1 MTDWLQ
7 PSALASAM
15 IEAGCKKTHLNWRT
29 ILITGILSG
38 MILGFTTTLFVSA
51 LVATHNLVIAALFF
65 PVGFILLVLLG
76 LELFTGNAAL
86 LPYAAYAKK
95 ATVRNVILA
104 LVIVYIGNLIG
115 SVIYAA
121 IFSAINTHFFTTG
134 PNALGAKLIDIANE
148 KTLAY
153 AQLGAA
159 GWGTA
164 LLKGVLCNWMVSLGS
179 VMAIVSRATIAKIV
193 AMYLPIMAFVAQG
206 FEHCVVNM
214 FVMPCAMMMGAHIS
228 IAQWWIW
235 NEIPV
240 TLGNIIGAGLITA
253 AGLYFSFGRM
263 AKSDSPTDLP
273 VDLSANQAAE

>member
-7 PSALASAM
+7 PSALAAAM
-15 IEAGCKKTHLNWRT
+15 MEAGSKKTFLRPRA
-29 ILITGILSG
+29 ILLTGILSG

-51 LVATHNLVIAALFF
+51 LVSTGNLVISALFF

-86 LPYAAYAKK
+86 LPYAAFAKK
-95 ATVRNVILA
+95 VTFKNILVA
-104 LVIVYIGNLIG
+104 LVLVYIGNLIG
-115 SVIYAA
+115 SVLYAAIYAA
-121 IFSAINTHFFTTG
+121 VNTHFFTT
-134 PNALGAKLIDIANE
+134 PANALGVKLVDIANE

-153 AQLGAA
+153 AQLGVA
-159 GWGTA
+159 GWFTA

-214 FVMPCAMMMGAHIS
+214 FVIPCGMMLGAHIS
-228 IAQWWIW
+228 IVQWWVW

-240 TLGNIIGAGLITA
+240 TLGNIIGAGIITA
-253 AGLYFSFGRM
+253 AGLYFSFGRT
-263 AKSDSPTDLP
+263 AKAEAP
-273 VDLSANQAAE
+273 AA

>member
-7 PSALASAM
+7 PSALAAAM
-15 IEAGCKKTHLNWRT
+15 IDAGVKKTHLNRRT

-51 LVATHNLVIAALFF
+51 LVATHNLIISALFF

-95 ATVRNVILA
+95 VKVSDVVVA
-104 LVIVYIGNLIG
+104 LIVVYVGDLIG

-121 IFSAINTHFFTTG
+121 IFAAINTHLFTTA
-134 PNALGAKLIDIANE
+134 PNAIGAKLIDIANE

-153 AQLGAA
+153 AQLGAV

-164 LLKGVLCNWMVSLGS
+164 LLKGILCNWMVSVGS

-193 AMYLPIMAFVAQG
+193 AMFLPIMAFVAQG

-240 TLGNIIGAGLITA
+240 TIGNIIGAGIITA
-253 AGLYFSFGRM
+253 AGLYLSFGRT
-263 AKSDSPTDLP
+263 AKAEAPYGDAPVTLP
-273 VDLSANQAAE
+273 AE

>member
-7 PSALASAM
+7 PSALAAAM
-15 IEAGCKKTHLNWRT
+15 MEAGSKKTYLKPKT
-29 ILITGILSG
+29 MILTGILSG

-51 LVATHNLVIAALFF
+51 LVATGDLVISALFF

-86 LPYAAYAKK
+86 LPYAALAKK
-95 ATVRNVILA
+95 VTLRKVLVALA
-104 LVIVYIGNLIG
+104 LVYLGNLIG
-115 SVIYAA
+115 SLIYAA
-121 IFSAINTHFFTTG
+121 IFAAINTHFFTT
-134 PNALGAKLIDIANE
+134 PANALGVKLIDIANE
-148 KTLAY
+148 KTLSY
-153 AQLGAA
+153 AHLGVA
-159 GWGTA
+159 GWFTA

-214 FVMPCAMMMGAHIS
+214 FVIPCGMMLGAHIS
-228 IAQWWIW
+228 ISQWWIW

-240 TLGNIIGAGLITA
+240 TIGNVIGAGLITA
-253 AGLYFSFGRM
+253 AGLYFSFGKM
-263 AKSDSPTDLP
+263 AKAEAPTAQTAD
-273 VDLSANQAAE
+273 

>member
-7 PSALASAM
+7 PSALAAAM
-15 IEAGCKKTHLNWRT
+15 IDAGEKKTRLNRRV
-29 ILITGILSG
+29 ILLTGILAG

-51 LVATHNLVIAALFF
+51 LAATDNLVVSALFF
-65 PVGFILLVLLG
+65 PVGFIMLVLLG

-86 LPYAAYAKK
+86 LPYAALAKK
-95 ATVRNVILA
+95 VSAGDVIGA
-104 LVIVYIGNLIG
+104 LITVYIGNLIG
-115 SVIYAA
+115 SVFYAF
-121 IFSAINTHFFTTG
+121 IFSCIDTHFFTTA
-134 PNALGAKLIDIANE
+134 PDAVGAKLAAIAAG

-153 AQLGAA
+153 AKLGAA

-179 VMAIVSRATIAKIV
+179 VMAIVTRSTIGKIV
-193 AMYLPIMAFVAQG
+193 AMFLPIMAFVAQG

-214 FVMPCAMMMGAHIS
+214 FVIPCGMMLGAPVS

-240 TLGNIIGAGLITA
+240 TLGNIIGAGLLTA
-253 AGLYFSFGRM
+253 AGLYFSFGRT
-263 AKSDSPTDLP
+263 AKSDIPAGVP
-273 VDLSANQAAE
+273 AE

>member
-15 IEAGCKKTHLNWRT
+15 IAAGSKKTFLSHRV
-29 ILITGILSG
+29 ILFTGILSG

-51 LVATHNLVIAALFF
+51 LVATHDVVIAALFF

-95 ATVRNVILA
+95 VTIGQILSA
-104 LVIVYIGNLIG
+104 LVLVYVANLIG

-121 IFSAINTHFFTTG
+121 IFAAINTHFFTTA
-134 PNALGAKLIDIANE
+134 PNAVGTELINIANG

-153 AQLGAA
+153 EQLGAA

-164 LLKGVLCNWMVSLGS
+164 LLKGILCNWMVSVGS

-193 AMYLPIMAFVAQG
+193 AMFLPIMAFVAQG

-240 TLGNIIGAGLITA
+240 TLGNIIGAAIITA
-253 AGLYFSFGRM
+253 AGLYIAFGRT
-263 AKSDSPTDLP
+263 AKAEAPYDDAPT
-273 VDLSANQAAE
+273 AQAAAE

>member
-7 PSALASAM
+7 PSALAAAM
-15 IEAGCKKTHLNWRT
+15 IEAGSKKTNLRRSA
-29 ILITGILSG
+29 ILLTGILSG

-51 LVATHNLVIAALFF
+51 LVATGNLVISALFF

-86 LPYAAYAKK
+86 LPYAAFAKK
-95 ATVRNVILA
+95 VNFGEVIIA
-104 LVIVYIGNLIG
+104 LILVYIGNLIG

-121 IFSAINTHFFTTG
+121 IFAAINTHFFTTA
-134 PNALGAKLIDIANE
+134 PNEVGTKLAAIAVA

-153 AQLGAA
+153 AKLGAA
-159 GWGTA
+159 GWWTA

-214 FVMPCAMMMGAHIS
+214 FVMPCGMMLGAPIS

-240 TLGNIIGAGLITA
+240 TIGNIIGAGLITA
-253 AGLYFSFGRM
+253 AGLYISFGRT
-263 AKSDSPTDLP
+263 AKPDSA
-273 VDLSANQAAE
+273 VIE

>member
-7 PSALASAM
+7 PLALAAAM
-15 IEAGCKKTHLNWRT
+15 MEAGYKKAFLRPRT
-29 ILITGILSG
+29 IILTGILSG

-51 LVATHNLVIAALFF
+51 LVATSNLVIAALFF

-86 LPYAAYAKK
+86 LPYAALAKK
-95 ATVRNVILA
+95 ITLGNA
-104 LVIVYIGNLIG
+104 LVALVLVYLGNLIG
-115 SVIYAA
+115 SLIYAV
-121 IFSAINTHFFTTG
+121 IFASINTHFFTT
-134 PNALGAKLIDIANE
+134 PASPIGAKLVELASG
-148 KTLAY
+148 KTLVY
-153 AQLGAA
+153 AHLGVA
-159 GWGTA
+159 GWFTA

-179 VMAIVSRATIAKIV
+179 VMAMVSRATIAKIV

-214 FVMPCAMMMGAHIS
+214 FVIPCGMMLGANIS

-240 TLGNIIGAGLITA
+240 TIGNMIGAMLITA
-253 AGLYFSFGRM
+253 AGLYFSFGGM
-263 AKSDSPTDLP
+263 AKADAP
-273 VDLSANQAAE
+273 VAQPAE

>member
-7 PSALASAM
+7 PSALAAAM
-15 IEAGCKKTHLNWRT
+15 MEAGTKKARLSRGV
-29 ILITGILSG
+29 ILLTGMLSG

-51 LVATHNLVIAALFF
+51 LTATDNLVVSALFF
-65 PVGFILLVLLG
+65 PVGFIMLVLLG

-86 LPYAAYAKK
+86 LPYAALAKK
-95 ATVRNVILA
+95 VSFGEVLGA
-104 LVIVYIGNLIG
+104 LVTVYIGNLIG
-115 SVIYAA
+115 SLIYAV
-121 IFSAINTHFFTTG
+121 IFSAIDTHFFTTD
-134 PNALGAKLIDIANE
+134 PDPVGAKLAAIAAA

-153 AQLGAA
+153 AKLGAA

-179 VMAIVSRATIAKIV
+179 VMAMVTRSTIGKIV
-193 AMYLPIMAFVAQG
+193 AMFLPIMAFVAQG

-214 FVMPCAMMMGAHIS
+214 FVIPCGIMLGAPVS

-240 TLGNIIGAGLITA
+240 TIGNILGAGLLTA
-253 AGLYFSFGRM
+253 AGLYFSFGST
-263 AKSDSPTDLP
+263 AKADMP
-273 VDLSANQAAE
+273 VGVPAE